1 MTSEKH
7 IELWNE
13 HKGKAMKALKAFR
26 EDIHN
31 DAFWKEYL
39 AESKIANK
47 HYGIARMMWTKRD
60 KKFREQY
67 GF

>member
-1 MTSEKH
+1 MTSEQH
-7 IELWNE
+7 IELWHE
-13 HKGKAMKALKAFR
+13 HKDKAMKALKAFQ

-39 AESKIANK
+39 AENKIANK
-47 HYGIARMMWTKRD
+47 HFGIARAMWTKRD